1 MLVKLLV
8 NQSDVLSIDRRL
20 FDIRHFQRLDAARR
34 LRKIAAM
41 IESVSDDVTVEA
53 AFDIT
58 QHEIQGSGLSQL
70 YVNNLIAYLEDLKF
84 LLLNCGATYMSQ
96 VSEGDLRAYLDRP
109 VHRGGKSRPPERAT
123 QRGRKSVVSKLYETL
138 TRHGYTY
145 GNPLAFEKIPAPPR
159 GVPVIPTDDE
169 MELLK
174 AAAPSLGV
182 CSRNSLIIGLSLSG
196 STSHEIAMLRVRD
209 VDLDS
214 QTIHLP
220 GHRRINARTNRIDS
234 WCIDDLARRVETAQE
249 SSEGLVTRAEDVSS
263 ASASVSNAF
272 AETRILAGVR
282 KVISIDSIR
291 RWSAIRKYDSEVS
304 IEKLIATSAF
314 LGEPNYE
321 IVANWVL
328 PERRIEWHR

>member
-1 MLVKLLV
+1 MLVELLV

-20 FDIRHFQRLDAARR
+20 FDIRHFQRVDAARR
-34 LRKIAAM
+34 LRKLAAM
-41 IESVSDDVTVEA
+41 IESSGNDITISA
-53 AFDIT
+53 AFELT
-58 QHEIQGSGLSQL
+58 QHEIQVSGLSQL
-70 YVNNLIAYLEDLKF
+70 YANNLMSYLGDLKF

-96 VSEGDLRAYLDRP
+96 VTESDLRAYLDRP
-109 VHRGGKSRPPERAT
+109 VHRGGMSNPPERTT

-138 TRHGYTY
+138 MRHGYSY
-145 GNPLAFEKIPAPPR
+145 GNPLALERIPAPPR
-159 GVPVIPTDDE
+159 GVPALPTDE
-169 MELLK
+169 EVELLK
-174 AAAPSLGV
+174 AASPSLGV
-182 CSRNSLIIGLSLSG
+182 CSRNSLIIGLALSG
-196 STSHEIAMLRVRD
+196 STSHEIAVLRIRD

-214 QTIHLP
+214 ETINLP

-234 WCIDDLARRVETAQE
+234 WCFDDLARRVQTAQE
-249 SSEGLVTRAEDVSS
+249 PSEGLVTRADDVSS

-291 RWSAIRKYDSEVS
+291 RWSAIKKYDSEVS